1 MKSLVLSVVLMASL
15 PILGQ
20 DQSKRI
26 PSDFQ
31 IFRKAGHYQI
41 ESRTATDRFTAAANS
56 LEWIDRT
63 ACLIRLTGDVE
74 ISTKGVTLQA
84 DEADYHC
91 GTSEFE
97 PRGNVVFK
105 PYRQQ

>member
-1 MKSLVLSVVLMASL
+1 
-15 PILGQ
+15 
-20 DQSKRI
+20 
-26 PSDFQ
+26 
-31 IFRKAGHYQI
+31 
-41 ESRTATDRFTAAANS
+41 
-56 LEWIDRT
+56 LEWIDRS

-91 GTSEFE
+91 GTSDFE
-97 PRGNVVFK
+97 ARGNVVFK